1 MRDDEDEEEFA
12 PDAAPAAGGAVVS
25 PEEPA
30 PSVPAPEI
38 AEPTP
43 TPVEQKSKPRKTA
56 APAAH

>member
-12 PDAAPAAGGAVVS
+12 PDAAPAGGAVVS

-30 PSVPAPEI
+30 PSVPASEI
-38 AEPTP
+38 VEPAP
-43 TPVEQKSKPRKTA
+43 TPVEQKSKPRKAA